1 MKNSITYNT
10 TVLQLPDDL
19 TWTDEHT
26 WQSVEQQV
34 TRTLSGG
41 LLIESHARVG
51 GRPIT
56 LAPPDD
62 NSAWMMLQDLQAI
75 SVIAN
80 IPDAKV
86 QLKIGNYQFD
96 AMFRHHDGEAVSA
109 KPVVFFSDAVST
121 DFYLVT
127 LKLMAV

>member
-19 TWTDEHT
+19 SWTDEHA

-41 LLIESHARVG
+41 LIIESHARIG

-56 LAPPDD
+56 LAPPDE
-62 NSAWMMLQDLQAI
+62 NSAWMTLQVLQAI
-75 SVIAN
+75 NLIAN
-80 IPDAKV
+80 IPDAQM
-86 QLKIGNYQFD
+86 QLKFGDSQFTV
-96 AMFRHHDGEAVSA
+96 MFRHHDGEAVSA

-127 LKLMAV
+127 LKLMVV